1 MERARPLERH
11 RDSYEGTLG
20 SVVGIPDPI
29 AFGRGVLAG
38 RRRRAHSSPALNPA
52 GRSPGF
58 TPARAIASRAELVD
72 QPGASH
78 AAQALVTI
86 RLRLPPV
93 SPSSLPPPNQD
104 EIEVG
109 RSDNGGQ
116 QEQGC
121 KLGYVYAGHSAEVI
135 MTWPVRW
142 TTR

>member
-1 MERARPLERH
+1 MEPGRPLEQH
-11 RDSYEGTLG
+11 RDSDEGTLG
-20 SVVGIPDPI
+20 SIVGRPDLI
-29 AFGRGVLAG
+29 AVGRSVLAG

-52 GRSPGF
+52 GRSPRF
-58 TPARAIASRAELVD
+58 TRGRAIASRAKLVD

-93 SPSSLPPPNQD
+93 SPGSLPSPNQN
-104 EIEVG
+104 EVEVG

-116 QEQGC
+116 QEEGC